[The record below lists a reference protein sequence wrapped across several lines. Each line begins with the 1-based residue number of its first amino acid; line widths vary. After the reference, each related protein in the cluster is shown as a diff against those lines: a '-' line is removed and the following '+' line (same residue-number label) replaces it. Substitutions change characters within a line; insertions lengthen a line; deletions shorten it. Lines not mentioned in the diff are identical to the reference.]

1 MKNSFNDM
9 VGIGKIAEVIATF
22 FKYYFPNQND
32 RLDQEIK
39 KEKIK
44 AQKIKNLIL
53 LDNHVKKSI
62 DKRIAKNLDP

>member
-9 VGIGKIAEVIATF
+9 VGIGKIAEAVAAL

-32 RLDQEIK
+32 KLDQEIK

-44 AQKIKNLIL
+44 AQKIKNFIL

-62 DKRIAKNLDP
+62 DKRIIKNLDP

>member
-9 VGIGKIAEVIATF
+9 VGIGKIVEAVAAL

-32 RLDQEIK
+32 KLDLEIK

-44 AQKIKNLIL
+44 AQKIKNFIL
-53 LDNHVKKSI
+53 LDSHLKKSI
-62 DKRIAKNLDP
+62 SKSIIKNLDP